1 MSTPPAEERK
11 PHVNVYLDLH
21 RKGAPQFL
29 AAKVFK
35 GIADGITSFKLRV
48 RSGQSAC
55 YPNICVPIAG
65 IIDYFTIEHGCS
77 FSPAASWRSA
87 PVLNQSG
94 TIHPYVHD
102 PLASPSSHLSKVWK
116 FSSDDHYDVVHGI
129 IGSMQRAGEMPRGVL
144 QGLELALYEV
154 TDNILLHSQDET
166 NSPNAA
172 GYVMAQYH
180 KSEQRIAV
188 AVFDL
193 GQGIPSSLAK
203 GGIRA
208 SSPSEALSAAIQRGV
223 GDGAGAGNGLWM
235 MKQIVSC
242 SSGSFELTSDGARY
256 AVRHHQNSEAAV
268 PAISAV
274 TPFKSGT
281 TLVDFQLHTSRP
293 LDIQTALNADPV
305 NLWVDNHLIDLQIPS
320 NQSNEALLISVAQE
334 SRGCASRYEAKAFAN
349 IAGNLMESAP
359 GICILNFNGISMV
372 SASFADELL
381 VRLIDRFGIIT
392 VIQRLNFQGLTP
404 TNAAMFDHCF
414 QGRLFGSSPQS
425 ESH

>member
-1 MSTPPAEERK
+1 MSMTPTKERE
-11 PHVNVYLDLH
+11 PHVNISLDLH

-29 AAKVFK
+29 AAKIST
-35 GIADGITSFKLRV
+35 GIAEGITSFKLRV
-48 RSGQSAC
+48 RPGRGVC

-65 IIDYFTIEHGCS
+65 IIDYFTTEHGCS
-77 FSPAASWRSA
+77 FFPAASWRNV

-94 TIHPYVHD
+94 TLRPYVHD
-102 PLASPSSHLSKVWK
+102 PLASPVTHLNKVWK
-116 FSSDDHYDVVHGI
+116 FSSDDHHDVVHGI
-129 IGSMQRAGEMPRGVL
+129 IGSMRRAGEMPQGVL

-154 TDNILLHSQDET
+154 TDNILLHSQTEA
-166 NSPNAA
+166 NSPSAT

-208 SSPSEALSAAIQRGV
+208 SSPSEALGVAIQRGV

-235 MKQIVSC
+235 MERIVSR

-256 AVRHHQNSEAAV
+256 AVRHRQDSEVAA
-268 PAISAV
+268 PAVSSV

-293 LDIQTALNADPV
+293 LDIQAALDTDPI
-305 NLWVDNHLIDLQIPS
+305 NLWIDNHLVDLPTSS
-320 NQSNEALLISVAQE
+320 NQPNEALLVSVAKE

-349 IAGNLMESAP
+349 MAGNLMESTP
-359 GICILNFNGISMV
+359 DVCILDFNGISMV
-372 SASFADELL
+372 SASYADELL
-381 VRLIDRFGIIT
+381 MRLIDRFGIIT
-392 VIQRLNFQGLTP
+392 VIQRLSFKGLSP
-404 TNAAMFDHCF
+404 TNAAMFDRCF
-414 QGRLFGSSPQS
+414 RGRLFGPSSQR
-425 ESH
+425 ESR

>member
-1 MSTPPAEERK
+1 MPSLTW
-11 PHVNVYLDLH
+11 
-21 RKGAPQFL
+21 
-29 AAKVFK
+29 
-35 GIADGITSFKLRV
+35 V
-48 RSGQSAC
+48 R
-55 YPNICVPIAG
+55 
-65 IIDYFTIEHGCS
+65 
-77 FSPAASWRSA
+77 
-87 PVLNQSG
+87 
-94 TIHPYVHD
+94 
-102 PLASPSSHLSKVWK
+102 
-116 FSSDDHYDVVHGI
+116 
-129 IGSMQRAGEMPRGVL
+129 
-144 QGLELALYEV
+144 
-154 TDNILLHSQDET
+154 
-166 NSPNAA
+166 
-172 GYVMAQYH
+172 
-180 KSEQRIAV
+180 
-188 AVFDL
+188 
-193 GQGIPSSLAK
+193 GIPSSLAK

-414 QGRLFGSSPQS
+414 QGRLFGSSSQS
-425 ESH
+425 ESR